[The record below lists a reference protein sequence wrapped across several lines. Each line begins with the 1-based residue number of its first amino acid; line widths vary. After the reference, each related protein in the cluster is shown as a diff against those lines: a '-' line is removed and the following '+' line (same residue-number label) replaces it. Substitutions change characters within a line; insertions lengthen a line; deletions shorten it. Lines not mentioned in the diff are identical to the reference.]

1 MKGIHL
7 LSYLLLMNFFQVL
20 NGIEGVSLANDICR
34 NYRREGYYLMLI
46 SAVNPRAQKS
56 SPPEGGELLCI
67 KLV

>member
-1 MKGIHL
+1 M

-34 NYRREGYYLMLI
+34 NYPVRDTLHREYLMLI
-46 SAVNPRAQKS
+46 SAVNPTAQKS